1 MFSIIRKEK
10 QYHPYV
16 RLGRVANFAFACV
29 AWVLLFSGCSP
40 KYYAP
45 NTHNVPLLQQKGE
58 GVISFAAGE
67 GRAELQG
74 AYAVTSNVGL
84 MLNTAFLDPEDDE
97 DGDGGKGQLFEV
109 GLGYYRGLSKKIL
122 FETYGLVGVGDV
134 ENHFPST
141 LADNPSTTGKIESK
155 LFRYGIQ
162 SALGF
167 KSKYFDVSVS
177 TRITRLNFSDI
188 SGSLVFSGEDQVE
201 YLQRENTHLLVEPA
215 VTLRTGYDF
224 LKLQVQLGN
233 TFNLSNSDFRQ
244 YEGHFTIGIGY
255 HLDK

>member
-1 MFSIIRKEK
+1 MFSIICKEK
-10 QYHPYV
+10 QYHPHV

-40 KYYAP
+40 KYYVP

-58 GVISFAAGE
+58 SAVSFAAGAW
-67 GRAELQG
+67 RAELQG

-84 MLNTAFLDPEDDE
+84 MLNAASFHPEDDE
-97 DGDGGKGQLFEV
+97 EGDGGKGQLFEA
-109 GLGYYRGLSKKIL
+109 GLGYYRGLSKRTV
-122 FETYGLVGVGDV
+122 FEAYGLLGVGDV

-167 KSKYFDVSVS
+167 RSKYFDVSAS
-177 TRITRLNFSDI
+177 ARISGLNYFNI

-201 YLQRENTHLLVEPA
+201 YLQRENIHLLVEPA

-244 YEGHFTIGIGY
+244 DEGHFTIGIGY